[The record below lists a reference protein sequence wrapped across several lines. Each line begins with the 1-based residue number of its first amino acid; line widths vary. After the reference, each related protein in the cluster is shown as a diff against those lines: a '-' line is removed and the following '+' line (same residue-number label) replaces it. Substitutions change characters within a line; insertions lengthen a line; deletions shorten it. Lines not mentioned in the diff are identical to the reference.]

1 MDKQILKSIILE
13 RQREAV
19 NAVIVQRDQF
29 FERNTNYVLVGV
41 RRAGKS
47 YLLYQDIQNSIQKG
61 EINEDGFLYINFED
75 ERLGDMQATNLGV
88 LLDCYHELFN
98 FEKPFI
104 YLDEVQQ
111 VEGWEKFVR
120 RLADQKYKVMVTG
133 SNAKML
139 SREIAG
145 ALGGRFIPR
154 EIYPFSFSEY
164 LRYQNITLHKNWVY
178 DIPLKTQVVRLLDDY
193 FYFGGFSECF
203 GQQNKREWLNALY
216 QKILIGDIVIRNRIR
231 SPRVFRLLARKI
243 AESVMQP
250 VSQNR
255 LLHIVK
261 SAGDTISYPA
271 LCDYLDYMEDA
282 YVTFSIPNLA
292 SPLTEQMT
300 TMKRYFV
307 DNGILNL
314 FMTYGDSKLLENLV
328 AIHLNRLFRNTQEEN
343 RLFYYNKN
351 VEVDFCIPE
360 IHTAIQVSYSLSDDE
375 TFRREVSALQS
386 FLRVYPDYRGIIITF
401 NDERLME
408 ENNNIEIIPVWKWM
422 LETMEQ

>member
-47 YLLYQDIQNSIQKG
+47 YLLYQDIQKSIQKG
-61 EINEDGFLYINFED
+61 EISEDGFLYINFED

-104 YLDEVQQ
+104 CLDEVQQ

-178 DIPLKTQVVRLLDDY
+178 DIPLKTQVVRLLA
-193 FYFGGFSECF
+193 SMH
-203 GQQNKREWLNALY
+203 ALY
-216 QKILIGDIVIRNRIR
+216 
-231 SPRVFRLLARKI
+231 FRH
-243 AESVMQP
+243 V
-250 VSQNR
+250 
-255 LLHIVK
+255 
-261 SAGDTISYPA
+261 
-271 LCDYLDYMEDA
+271 
-282 YVTFSIPNLA
+282 
-292 SPLTEQMT
+292 
-300 TMKRYFV
+300 
-307 DNGILNL
+307 
-314 FMTYGDSKLLENLV
+314 
-328 AIHLNRLFRNTQEEN
+328 
-343 RLFYYNKN
+343 
-351 VEVDFCIPE
+351 
-360 IHTAIQVSYSLSDDE
+360 
-375 TFRREVSALQS
+375 
-386 FLRVYPDYRGIIITF
+386 
-401 NDERLME
+401 
-408 ENNNIEIIPVWKWM
+408 
-422 LETMEQ
+422 